1 MTSVR
6 CTCPDCGDIQTVIS
20 NITLRLFEGRKDI
33 DGEYRFVCPSCNKIV
48 LKHAPI
54 NIINLLYSS
63 GAPTEVVEPPLELL
77 ERPRPDDAPPINI
90 DDVLDLGLALHEDEE
105 GWWQRMLGE

>member
-33 DGEYRFVCPSCNKIV
+33 DGEYRFICPSCNKIV
-48 LKHAPI
+48 LKHAPV

-77 ERPRPDDAPPINI
+77 ERPRPEDAAPIDI
-90 DDVLDLGLALHEDEE
+90 DDILELGLALHEDEE